1 MQTTIA
7 LMSLGDM
14 FDRLFKL
21 IGKTAVRNLIIAV
34 IILVPASIIFTYG
47 MNDFFSFI
55 AQAAKAQE
63 FNQDFPREYFF
74 SMLRELTFF
83 FVAYTIFILA
93 YVAATVGVTI
103 VGCAEMSN
111 QPLSWNDA
119 LRQTFSLRLLRVYA
133 QQILEYLLLGAMFF
147 IPGILIVIGASNK
160 SVGIILLGVM
170 FILIA
175 GVFAVY
181 LFIRWAFALP
191 AIAWEDSGV
200 IQSFGRSSFLVKDFW
215 WRTFGIILLLTI
227 IAQFAIS
234 IIVTPIEFVALWGF
248 FSKYFS
254 MISSISEGAVDSSK
268 ILELFNSIGVGF
280 GIVIFISYVLMLLV
294 IPLITVVMY
303 FDLRARKNEFE
314 SPKELVEST

>member
-7 LMSLGDM
+7 PMSLGDM

-34 IILVPASIIFTYG
+34 IILVPASIFFAYG

-55 AQAAKAQE
+55 AKAVKAE
-63 FNQDFPREYFF
+63 ELNHEFPREYFVTMF
-74 SMLRELTFF
+74 RGMTFF
-83 FVAYTIFILA
+83 FAAYTIFILA
-93 YVAATVGVTI
+93 YLAATVGVTI

-111 QPLSWNDA
+111 QQLSWSDA
-119 LRQTFSLRLLRVYA
+119 LSQTFSIRLLRVYG
-133 QQILEYLLLGAMFF
+133 QQILEYLMLGCMFF
-147 IPGILIVIGASNK
+147 IPVIFLGIGAGAESI
-160 SVGIILLGVM
+160 GIILLGVM
-170 FILIA
+170 LVLIA

-200 IQSFGRSSFLVKDFW
+200 IQSFGRSSFLVKGFW

-234 IIVTPIEFVALWGF
+234 IITTPIEFIALWGF

-254 MISSISEGAVDSSK
+254 MIGSIAEGTVDSYE
-268 ILELFNSIGVGF
+268 ILDLFDSIGGGL
-280 GIVIFISYVLMLLV
+280 GIVIFVSYVLMLL
-294 IPLITVVMY
+294 ITPLITVVIY
-303 FDLRARKNEFE
+303 FDLRARKNEFVQ
-314 SPKELVEST
+314 PTELVESK

>member
-1 MQTTIA
+1 MQATMVP
-7 LMSLGDM
+7 MSLGDI

-34 IILVPASIIFTYG
+34 IISVPASIIFTYG

-55 AQAAKAQE
+55 AQAGKAQA
-63 FNQDFPREYFF
+63 FNQIFPREYIFIMF
-74 SMLRELTFF
+74 RGMTLF
-83 FVAYTIFILA
+83 FVAYAFFILA

-103 VGCAEMSN
+103 VGCAEMSD
-111 QPLSWNDA
+111 QTLSWSDA
-119 LRQTFSLRLLRVYA
+119 LCRTFSVRLLRVYG
-133 QQILEYLLLGAMFF
+133 QQILEYLVLGAMFIIPIIF
-147 IPGILIVIGASNK
+147 IGIGVGAK
-160 SVGIILLGVM
+160 SVGIIFLGIM
-170 FILIA
+170 LIMIA

-181 LFIRWAFALP
+181 LFIRWVFALP
-191 AIAWEDSGV
+191 AIAWEDSSV
-200 IQSFGRSSFLVKDFW
+200 IQSFSRSSFLVKGFW

-254 MISSISEGAVDSSK
+254 MIGSISNGAVDSYE
-268 ILELFNSIGVGF
+268 ILGLFDSLGVGL

-294 IPLITVVMY
+294 TPLITVVMY
-303 FDLRARKNEFE
+303 FDLRARKNEFKQPTE
-314 SPKELVEST
+314 VVES